1 MQRSGN
7 IKLQRLKTNQDIW
20 ETLNETIVDVTSDN
34 YSKNNKNTID
44 KKKITNE
51 FANFHKV
58 NLNLVVDRIFADDYE
73 DEQLVNNFENA
84 IIENFSK

>member
-73 DEQLVNNFENA
+73 DEQLINNFENA

>member
-34 YSKNNKNTID
+34 YSKNNKNTIE

-73 DEQLVNNFENA
+73 DEQLVNNFGNA
-84 IIENFSK
+84 IIGNFSK

>member
-20 ETLNETIVDVTSDN
+20 EALNETIVDVTSDN
-34 YSKNNKNTID
+34 YSKNNKNTIE

-73 DEQLVNNFENA
+73 DEQLVDNFENA

>member
-20 ETLNETIVDVTSDN
+20 EALNETIVNVTCDN
-34 YSKNNKNTID
+34 DSKNNKNTIE

-73 DEQLVNNFENA
+73 DEQLVDSFENA